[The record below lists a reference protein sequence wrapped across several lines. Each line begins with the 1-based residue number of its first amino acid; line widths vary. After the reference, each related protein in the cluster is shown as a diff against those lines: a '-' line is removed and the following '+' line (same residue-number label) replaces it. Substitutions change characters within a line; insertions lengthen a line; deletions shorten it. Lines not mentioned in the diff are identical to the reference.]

1 MPELDKI
8 LAKSEFTTEE
18 MVFVVEQYIKKRK
31 NRDIQ
36 LTPPN
41 NQMRSIMLV
50 QFFNK
55 AMDWFQSPDNA

>member
-1 MPELDKI
+1 LPELDKI